1 MKDMP
6 DLSAGARRV
15 MITAKN
21 IAREHKHDFIT
32 TEHILLS
39 ILERTNPIKGVRVMK
54 ELDVDPDDF
63 KEFVIQSLQKYTGD
77 KKPELKDVEPS
88 PRVLKM
94 LSYASSIAKEMGTTN
109 VKTDHILLSILVS
122 DAGSGNNLFR
132 LKNIDANFLY
142 EAIYIEV
149 EPAKSKKKKKQLF
162 SMDGDDEETSP
173 PYQPDEKD
181 PLYKYTTDLTRQAS
195 VGDLDPVVG
204 REDEVQSM
212 IQVLCRRTKNNP
224 VLLGEPG
231 VGKTAVV
238 ELLAQ
243 KIVNRDIPRPL
254 RDKHIHTL
262 DLTRLVAGTIYRG
275 QFEERIKDLVASV
288 QARTD
293 VILFIDELHMI
304 VGAGSASG
312 GMDASNILKPALA
325 RGELSCIGATTLQ
338 EYKEYVEGDGALER
352 RFQQVYVDE
361 PDCSET
367 TTILNGIKTKYEQ
380 YHRVKYNKEVISEIA
395 YLSDR
400 YITDKN
406 FPDKAIDVMD
416 EIGSKMNVSRYT
428 PTKEVVEY
436 RELLETTIQE
446 KELAIERQEFD
457 LALGYRETEYEL
469 YDQLS
474 DMFLKRESIEAKD
487 MPLIRITKEH
497 VRDLISAK
505 TGVPVS
511 NLSMDQATRVLSLEK
526 QMNKQVLGQTRG
538 VNKICAAIKRSSAGV
553 NNPEKPISS
562 LLFLGPTGVGKT
574 HLART
579 LGDEMFSS
587 GCFKQY
593 DMSEFSEKHTTSK
606 LIGSPP
612 GYVGYGEG
620 GSLTEFV
627 RHTPYCV
634 LLFDEIEKAHPE
646 VLQLFL
652 QMLEYG
658 CLTDSE
664 GLEVNFRNT
673 VIIMTSNIG
682 AHKFDKG
689 VSVGF
694 NQNES
699 VETGV
704 IQELKKMYQPEF
716 INRID
721 EVVVFD
727 RLDVN
732 HLRKIAEQLLRAV
745 KRTVKS
751 NSKKIINYT
760 PGVVDLIVETCED
773 TVKYGARPMKRT
785 ITELIE
791 TPLAEHIMQDMSVK
805 KFSLDVQNG
814 QLVIQA
820 HQP

>member
-15 MITAKN
+15 MISAKH

-39 ILERTNPIKGVRVMK
+39 ILERTQPIKGILVMK
-54 ELDVDPDDF
+54 ELDVDPDEF
-63 KEFVIQSLQKYTGD
+63 KEFVIQNLQKYKGD

-94 LSYASSIAKEMGTTN
+94 LSYASSIAKEMGTVN

-149 EPAKSKKKKKQLF
+149 EPAKSRKKKKQAF
-162 SMDGDDEETSP
+162 SLDGDQEETSP

-181 PLYKYTTDLTRQAS
+181 PLYKYTTDLTRQAAT
-195 VGDLDPVVG
+195 GELDPVVG
-204 REDEVQSM
+204 REDEVQNM

-243 KIVNRDIPRPL
+243 KIMSRDVPRPL
-254 RDKHIHTL
+254 RDKNIHTL

-275 QFEERIKDLVASV
+275 QFEERIKDLVAAV

-352 RFQQVYVDE
+352 RFQQVIVDE
-361 PDCSET
+361 PDCSDT
-367 TTILNGIKTKYEQ
+367 VTILNGIKTKYEQ
-380 YHRVKYNKEVISEIA
+380 YHRVRYNREVVSEIV
-395 YLSDR
+395 YLTDR

-406 FPDKAIDVMD
+406 FPDKAIDILD
-416 EIGSKMNVSRYT
+416 EIGSKMNVDRYT
-428 PTKEVVEY
+428 PTKEIIDY
-436 RELLETTIQE
+436 RDLLGKTIKE
-446 KELAIERQEFD
+446 KERAVERQEFD
-457 LALGYRETEYEL
+457 LALGFRETEYEL
-469 YDQLS
+469 YEQLS
-474 DMFLKRESIEAKD
+474 DMFLKRESTETQD
-487 MPLIRITKEH
+487 MPMIRITKDH
-497 VRDLISAK
+497 VRDLISDK

-511 NLSMDQATRVLSLEK
+511 NLSMDQATRVMNLEK
-526 QMNKQVLGQTRG
+526 QMNRHVIGQNHG
-538 VNKICAAIKRSSAGV
+538 VNKICSAIKRSRAGV
-553 NNPEKPISS
+553 NDPEKPISS

-574 HLART
+574 HLARK
-579 LGDEMFSS
+579 LGDEMFSG

-689 VSVGF
+689 GSVGF

-699 VETGV
+699 VESGV

-727 RLDVN
+727 RLESK
-732 HLRKIAEQLLRAV
+732 HLRKIADQLLKTV
-745 KRTVKS
+745 KRTVKA
-751 NSKKIINYT
+751 NSKKVMNYT
-760 PGVVDLIVETCED
+760 PGVVDLIVEACQD
-773 TVKYGARPMKRT
+773 TDKYGARPMKRT

-805 KFSLDVQNG
+805 KFYVDVVDNK
-814 QLVIQA
+814 IQIN
-820 HQP
+820 H